1 MKKKITAATIVLAAL
16 FAIVCFAIMSTPW
29 RFVSI
34 KASTD
39 VSAEEFKRK
48 MEMLD
53 EIYETDNFSRNSEQ
67 FFSEA
72 QERGYNEYL
81 VPAIMCVETMGGKK
95 VNKEEHQYNYWNLIG
110 AYFGEE
116 IPTITGNIKN
126 AYLETVDTTELEIG
140 VRILYFEK
148 EEEAVH
154 YMFDCLDNHYGDV
167 TIERFAEIWTSYDS
181 EEYATTVYEKMQE
194 IEDL

>member
-16 FAIVCFAIMSTPW
+16 FAIVCFAIMSAPW
-29 RFVSI
+29 RYVSI
-34 KASTD
+34 KGATG
-39 VSAEEFKRK
+39 VSAEEFKKK

-72 QERGYNEYL
+72 QKRGYNEYL
-81 VPAIMCVETMGGKK
+81 VPALMCIQTDGGKDAL
-95 VNKEEHQYNYWNLIG
+95 EQYNYWNIVG
-110 AYFGEE
+110 AYFGRE
-116 IPTITGNIKN
+116 IPTITGNSKN

-140 VRILYFEK
+140 VRILYFET
-148 EEEAVH
+148 EEEAVR

-167 TIERFAEIWTSYDS
+167 TMERFAKIWTPYDS
-181 EEYATTVYEKMQE
+181 EEYAATVYEKMHE

>member
-1 MKKKITAATIVLAAL
+1 MKKRITLATIVLAAL
-16 FAIVCFAIMSTPW
+16 FAIVCFAVMSAPW
-29 RFVSI
+29 RYVSI
-34 KASTD
+34 KGTTS
-39 VSAEEFKRK
+39 VSMEEFARK

-81 VPAIMCVETMGGKK
+81 VPALMCIQTQGGKD
-95 VNKEEHQYNYWNLIG
+95 VLEQYNYWNMVG
-110 AYFGEE
+110 AYFGKE
-116 IPTITGNIKN
+116 IPTITGNSEN
-126 AYLETVDTTELEIG
+126 TYLETVDTTELEIG
-140 VRILYFEK
+140 VRTLYFET

-154 YMFDCLDNHYGDV
+154 CIFDTLDNHYGNV
-167 TIERFAEIWTSYDS
+167 TIERFAKIWTPYEQ
-181 EEYATTVYEKMQE
+181 EEYAATVYEKMQE

>member
-1 MKKKITAATIVLAAL
+1 MKKRITLATIVLAAL
-16 FAIVCFAIMSTPW
+16 FAIVCFAVMSAPW
-29 RFVSI
+29 RYVSI
-34 KASTD
+34 KGTKS
-39 VSAEEFKRK
+39 VSMEEFARK

-81 VPAIMCVETMGGKK
+81 VPAVMCVETMGGKN
-95 VNKEEHQYNYWNLIG
+95 VDEEEHQYNYWNLIG
-110 AYFGEE
+110 AYFGKE
-116 IPTITGNIKN
+116 IPTITGNSKN

-140 VRILYFEK
+140 VRTLYFET

-154 YMFDCLDNHYGDV
+154 CIFDTLDNHYGNV
-167 TIERFAEIWTSYDS
+167 TIERFAKIWTPYEQ
-181 EEYATTVYEKMQE
+181 EEYAATVYEKMQE